1 MEAVAVLIIFSVYT
15 TVGAT
20 VEQSSTKTR
29 LGFTGIAL
37 CVNFSKCSSCSG
49 RFVSVTLIV
58 CEAVDELPHES
69 VAVQVLT
76 EYEPAHEP

>member
-1 MEAVAVLIIFSVYT
+1 VAVVLIVFSVYT

-37 CVNFSKCSSCSG
+37 QL
-49 RFVSVTLIV
+49 TLISAANV
-58 CEAVDELPHES
+58 VVVGAFIRR
-69 VAVQVLT
+69 
-76 EYEPAHEP
+76 